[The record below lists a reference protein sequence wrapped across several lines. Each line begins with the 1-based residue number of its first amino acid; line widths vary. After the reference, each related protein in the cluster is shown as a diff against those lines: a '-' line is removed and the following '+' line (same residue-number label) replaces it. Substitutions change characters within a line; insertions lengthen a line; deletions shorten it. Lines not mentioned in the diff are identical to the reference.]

1 MRLLIGGLTVIVI
14 GFVLCVVASNI
25 AHADTPTLDVILRD
39 GVNALFT
46 SVPKTLTGPSMSD
59 RVQGI
64 GSAFAYLGVIMIVVW
79 VIQRILP
86 RR

>member
-1 MRLLIGGLTVIVI
+1 MRLVIGGLTLIVI

-25 AHADTPTLDVILRD
+25 AHGETPALDVILRD
-39 GVNALFT
+39 GLNALFT

-59 RVQGI
+59 RAQGI
-64 GSAFAYLGVIMIVVW
+64 GSAFAYLGVIIIVVW
-79 VIQRILP
+79 VIQRLLP